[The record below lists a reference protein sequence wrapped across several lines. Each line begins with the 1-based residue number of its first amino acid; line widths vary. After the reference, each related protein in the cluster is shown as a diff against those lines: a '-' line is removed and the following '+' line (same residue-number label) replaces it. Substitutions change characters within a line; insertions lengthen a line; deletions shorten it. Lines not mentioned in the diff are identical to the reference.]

1 MDKESVIYYIEN
13 ELIIDTCSNTDYSLK
28 IKRLREISQTQN
40 RTHHIQFLYK
50 LKHSENK
57 PMVSKTRTVV
67 TLGQKKWGV
76 KDTCN
81 VLILHLIMVIWMFI
95 KNH

>member
-1 MDKESVIYYIEN
+1 MDKQSVIYYIEN
-13 ELIIDTCSNTDYSLK
+13 ELIIDTCSNTDYNLK
-28 IKRLREISQTQN
+28 IKRLRERSQTQN

-57 PMVSKTRTVV
+57 PMVSKTRIAA
-67 TLGQKKWGV
+67 TLRQKKWGV
-76 KDTCN
+76 KDACN
-81 VLILHLIMVIWMFI
+81 VLIFHLIMVIWVFI